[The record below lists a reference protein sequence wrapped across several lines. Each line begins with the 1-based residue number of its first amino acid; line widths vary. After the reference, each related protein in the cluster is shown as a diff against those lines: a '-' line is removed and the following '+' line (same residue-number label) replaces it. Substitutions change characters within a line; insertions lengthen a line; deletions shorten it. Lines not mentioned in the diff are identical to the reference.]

1 LIIRP
6 IYSVLVV
13 YSPIPFL
20 NVFLS

>member
-6 IYSVLVV
+6 IYSVLFV